1 MTPRYSGTV
10 IRGAHA
16 SLAPLLRRFGLWV
29 AAAFLLAAVLM
40 PPRQGLP
47 VAGQRMIGVLVFAVL
62 VWMTE
67 AISYE
72 VSAVV
77 ILSLIALLLG
87 FSPDPAAPAA
97 VIGTAKG
104 LVAALDGFANPA
116 TVLVAAATFLSAGM
130 MMTGL
135 DRRIALLVLSRVGS
149 KTRNLLIG
157 IILVCMVLS
166 FFIPST
172 TARVA
177 CLVPIVLGIVQ
188 VFGLSRKSA
197 FAGMLMIATAQADT
211 IWNVGLK
218 TGAAQNF
225 VTVSFI
231 EKMLGG
237 VLITWPQWF
246 LAGVPFSVIMS
257 VLLYFVLVRT
267 MPPEVADIP
276 GGQEAIKRQL
286 AELGPL
292 TRKESRLL
300 VIALLLLAFWSTE
313 NILHRLDSATVT
325 VLGVALMLLPG
336 LGVMSW
342 KEAQPK
348 IPWGTIALFG
358 VGISLGSAL
367 LSTRAAAWLADI
379 VAGTFGLATMPPLGI
394 IAVMM
399 AFLILVHLGFASA
412 TALASAMIPI
422 VIAILI
428 KAQAGNP
435 ALNTVGLTLIIHFTV
450 CFGFILPVNAP
461 QNMVAYSTGT
471 FEARDFRRTG
481 FPLTLLA
488 YVTVLVL
495 SATYWKW
502 LGLVTR

>member
-1 MTPRYSGTV
+1 MQAGIGSTRV
-10 IRGAHA
+10 
-16 SLAPLLRRFGLWV
+16 SLARRYGLWV
-29 AAAFLLAAVLM
+29 AAGLLVAAVAA
-40 PPRQGLP
+40 PPQAGLP
-47 VAGQRMIGVLVFAVL
+47 VAGQRMIGVLLFAVV

-67 AISYE
+67 AVSYE
-72 VSAVV
+72 VSALV
-77 ILSLIALLLG
+77 ILSLIAVLLG
-87 FSPDPAAPAA
+87 FSPDPTKLSAPM
-97 VIGTAKG
+97 GTVKG
-104 LVAALDGFANPA
+104 LGVALGGFANPA
-116 TVLVAAATFLSAGM
+116 TALVAAATFLSAAM
-130 MMTGL
+130 VMTGL
-135 DRRIALLVLSRVGS
+135 DRRVALLILSRVGS
-149 KTRNLLIG
+149 KTRGLLIG

-177 CLVPIVLGIVQ
+177 CLAPIVLGIVR
-188 VFGLSRKSA
+188 VFGLSQKSA

-237 VLITWPQWF
+237 VVITWPQWF
-246 LAGVPFSVIMS
+246 AAGVPFSVIMS
-257 VLLYFVLVRT
+257 VLLYLVLVRT

-276 GGQEAIKRQL
+276 GGQEAIKKQL

-292 TRKESRLL
+292 TRKEGRLM
-300 VIALLLLAFWSTE
+300 VVALLLLAFWSTE
-313 NILHRLDSATVT
+313 GILHRLDSATVT
-325 VLGVALMLLPG
+325 VLGVTLMLLPG
-336 LGVMSW
+336 IGVMAW
-342 KEAQPK
+342 KEAQPR

-367 LSTRAAAWLADI
+367 LSTSAAGWLADI
-379 VAGTFGLATMPPLGI
+379 VSTTFGLATMPPLGI
-394 IAVMM
+394 VAVMM
-399 AFLILVHLGFASA
+399 ALLVLLHLGFASA

-422 VIAILI
+422 VIAILL

-435 ALNTVGLTLIIHFTV
+435 ALNAVGLTVIIHFTV

-461 QNMVAYSTGT
+461 QNMVAYSTGA

-481 FPLTLLA
+481 IPLTILA
-488 YVTVLVL
+488 YLTVLLL

-502 LGLVTR
+502 IGLVTR